1 MITIYKTLIYNPL
14 FNILVFFYQTIAFG
28 DLGVAIIY
36 LTILIRL
43 ILYPISQKTLETQFN
58 LQKIQPKI
66 KEIQNKHKKD
76 PQTQLKEIMDLY
88 KQNNINIFS
97 MYLFLIIQIPFLI
110 ALFQIFI
117 RNFDANLVNIY
128 SFISAPQTINPY
140 FLGFI
145 NLEKPNIILVFLA
158 SFFQFLQTFIGFS
171 VLKTSKNPSMFLAY
185 FATIFTFIILIYLPS
200 AVSLYILITNI
211 TSFIQQLFI
220 NRKFKKENELA
231 RIY

>member
-1 MITIYKTLIYNPL
+1 MITIYKILIYNPL
-14 FNILVFFYQTIAFG
+14 FNILVFFYQTIAFK

-43 ILYPISQKTLETQFN
+43 ILYPLSQKTLETQFN

-110 ALFQIFI
+110 ALFQIFS
-117 RNFDANLVNIY
+117 RNFDANLINVY
-128 SFISAPQTINPY
+128 SFISTPQTINPY

-158 SFFQFLQTFIGFS
+158 SFFQFLQTFVGFS
-171 VLKTSKNPSMFLAY
+171 VLKISKNPSMFLAY
-185 FATIFTFIILIYLPS
+185 FTTIFTFIILIYLPS
-200 AVSLYILITNI
+200 AVSLYILITNTI
-211 TSFIQQLFI
+211 SFIQQLFI
-220 NRKFKKENELA
+220 NKKFKKENELA